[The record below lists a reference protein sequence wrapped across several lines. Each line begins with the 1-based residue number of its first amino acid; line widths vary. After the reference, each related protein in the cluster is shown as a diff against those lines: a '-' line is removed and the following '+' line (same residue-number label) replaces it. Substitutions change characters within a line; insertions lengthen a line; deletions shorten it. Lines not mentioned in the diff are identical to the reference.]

1 MLFQAS
7 LPAYLIFLYF
17 LSYKK
22 NNTPP
27 LVFFGCA
34 FLLVFVLLTI
44 PAGIISKNTFSVILA
59 DSDWLHG
66 SAESLLTCTNI
77 MIVLG
82 FRGALTGD
90 QDLADNSNARG
101 LSAFWLVAVIATL
114 AVGVSLGFGA
124 HTPFL
129 GGLGALEVA
138 AEPVN
143 ALSIPTWIVH
153 WSTVFEFLIA
163 MSLAWTYAD
172 AVGNPKWKGLTWG
185 MFPSSVSS
193 VFALTFHIFY
203 NQIPWILTGQAVCT
217 FIGNSTLA
225 IATYRIA
232 SSNGWTLSELDPRPA
247 LARLMNSEQSD
258 EETTFDVK
266 KVSKVELTSGPLL
279 LAEVILLT
287 IVFAYGTK
295 YGHWLLAS

>member
-1 MLFQAS
+1 
-7 LPAYLIFLYF
+7 
-17 LSYKK
+17 
-22 NNTPP
+22 
-27 LVFFGCA
+27 
-34 FLLVFVLLTI
+34 
-44 PAGIISKNTFSVILA
+44 
-59 DSDWLHG
+59 
-66 SAESLLTCTNI
+66 

-295 YGHWLLAS
+295 YGELMFGASIFQSPDSSLAAATVVLLPVLLVAFSIYSQSPDLQSGRLPQLSASPGRGPAPSVVEK